1 MGGGIYPV
9 RRDEFRVLFLW
20 GYLTGKK
27 SLENIELGGK
37 IILKQVLKEQG
48 GEVGLDLS
56 VTGCGQVTS
65 SCDRDNEPLDFI
77 TMPGTCWLSEN
88 MLTS

>member
-37 IILKQVLKEQG
+37 IILK
-48 GEVGLDLS
+48 
-56 VTGCGQVTS
+56 
-65 SCDRDNEPLDFI
+65 
-77 TMPGTCWLSEN
+77 
-88 MLTS
+88 